1 MRSLRASVARGR
13 DEASSNSL
21 RSRLQQRLAEANNF
35 QKALLTSL
43 LAWVAL
49 GVWSYL
55 IVVPILS
62 AVAFLW
68 LGVTGWLVWRIWRKP
83 AG

>member
-13 DEASSNSL
+13 EGASSNSV
-21 RSRLQQRLAEANNF
+21 RSLLQRRLSEANNF
-35 QKALLTSL
+35 QKALITSL

-68 LGVTGWLVWRIWRKP
+68 LGVTGWLVWQIWRKP
-83 AG
+83 VG

>member
-13 DEASSNSL
+13 NGASSNSV
-21 RSRLQQRLAEANNF
+21 RSLLQQRLAGANNF
-35 QKALLTSL
+35 LKALITSL

-55 IVVPILS
+55 IVLPILS

-68 LGVTGWLVWRIWRKP
+68 LGVTGWLMWRVWRKP
-83 AG
+83 VG